1 MKLDINKIE
10 LKKISDNIFQIY
22 HDGTILKFN
31 CPTLLSPF
39 GIDTEYNKQLLRLE
53 LDEKNNSEIIHFK
66 KVILHI
72 ENLIKKKLEVTD
84 DQFKSVIRK
93 RNNKCDILE
102 LRLKTMKNRILTDI
116 EFQDKD
122 NNYLKTIYD
131 LPKQSYLKVNLE
143 INGLWD
149 YRTDKKENNKCGLI
163 VYTTKVFVLV

>member
-10 LKKISDNIFQIY
+10 LKKLSDNIFQIY

-39 GIDTEYNKQLLRLE
+39 GIDTEYNKQIIRLE
-53 LDEKNNSEIIHFK
+53 LDENNNSEISYFK

-72 ENLIKKKLEVTD
+72 ENLIKKKLEVSD
-84 DQFKSVIRK
+84 EQFKSVIKK
-93 RNNKCDILE
+93 RNNKCDMLE
-102 LRLKTMKNRILTDI
+102 MRIKTVKNKILTTI
-116 EFQDKD
+116 EYQDKE

-131 LPKQSYLKVNLE
+131 LPKQSLLKINLE

-149 YRTDKKENNKCGLI
+149 YRTEKIESNKCGLI
-163 VYTTKVFVLV
+163 VYTTKILVL

>member
-10 LKKISDNIFQIY
+10 LKKICENIFQIY

-31 CPTLLSPF
+31 CPKLLAPF

-53 LDEKNNSEIIHFK
+53 LDENNNSEIIHFK

-72 ENLIKKKLEVTD
+72 ENLIKKKLNITD
-84 DQFKSVIRK
+84 DEFKSIIRK
-93 RNNKCDILE
+93 RNNKCDVLE
-102 LRLKTMKNRILTDI
+102 VRLKTMKDRILTDI
-116 EFQDKD
+116 EYQDKE

-131 LPKQSYLKVNLE
+131 LPKQSYLKLNLE

-149 YRTDKKENNKCGLI
+149 YRTDKKEKNKCGLT
-163 VYTTKVFVLV
+163 VYTTKIFVLI